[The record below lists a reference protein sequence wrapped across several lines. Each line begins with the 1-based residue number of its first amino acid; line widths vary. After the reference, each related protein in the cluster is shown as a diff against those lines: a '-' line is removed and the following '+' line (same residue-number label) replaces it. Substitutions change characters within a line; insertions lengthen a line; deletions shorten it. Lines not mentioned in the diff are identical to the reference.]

1 MSDKPQP
8 TLQTLDR
15 GILTLQMVARAPGGT
30 TVAEIAHALGVHRAI
45 AYRIVATL
53 EAHGMVSR
61 SRSGRVLLGIGI
73 PAIAHQ
79 YMPQFKALAQPLIRD
94 LAQVVGATTFVA
106 HAEGTDCVAFLVEEP
121 DVQLIRVGYRVGSRH
136 PLDRG
141 AAGIAI
147 LAGRQARTDD
157 SADVKEAREKGYSLT
172 YGMLQK
178 GAVGVAVP
186 LQQRNDRA
194 GEPEF
199 SIGVVAMED
208 LDIGLAI
215 DQLKVASRSLAAM
228 VGLVVGEEPAFQHNT
243 SRHAHG
249 SDPLCR
255 EE

>member
-1 MSDKPQP
+1 MSEKPQP

-15 GILTLQMVARAPGGT
+15 GILTLQMVARTPEGT
-30 TVAEIAHALGVHRAI
+30 TVAEIAHTLGVHRAI

-73 PAIAHQ
+73 PAIAHH
-79 YMPQFKALAQPLIRD
+79 YMPQFKSLAQPLIRE

-121 DVQLIRVGYRVGSRH
+121 EVPMIRVGYRVGSRH
-136 PLDRG
+136 PLDQG

-147 LAGRQARTDD
+147 LAGRQPHYDD
-157 SADVKEAREKGYSLT
+157 SAEVKEAREKGYSLT
-172 YGMLQK
+172 RGMLQR

-186 LQQRNDRA
+186 LQRRGDGD

-215 DQLKVASRSLAAM
+215 GHLKVASGTLASAAGLAA
-228 VGLVVGEEPAFQHNT
+228 GNEAA
-243 SRHAHG
+243 SRHVHE
-249 SDPLCR
+249 SDPSRR